1 MITFQPGSTLLEG
14 GDGLSQ
20 EEIMQES
27 GEYKPEVCG
36 GGVQWGGKTS
46 MLLSIYSGVRDNQAW
61 GEGEVDNKFIFFIYF
76 FLNSFSHLFLLETL
90 AYVLI
95 ILCFTLC
102 GCTASIPRRCTPL
115 LRHWVRHAKQLRQ
128 L

>member
-46 MLLSIYSGVRDNQAW
+46 MLLSIYLYSGVRDNQAW
-61 GEGEVDNKFIFFIYF
+61 GEGEVDNKFIFFILF
-76 FLNSFSHLFLLETL
+76 F
-90 AYVLI
+90 
-95 ILCFTLC
+95 
-102 GCTASIPRRCTPL
+102 
-115 LRHWVRHAKQLRQ
+115 
-128 L
+128 

>member
-1 MITFQPGSTLLEG
+1 MTPFQPGSTLLEG

-46 MLLSIYSGVRDNQAW
+46 MLLSIYRGVRDNQAW
-61 GEGEVDNKFIFFIYF
+61 GEGEVDINLYFFIYF
-76 FLNSFSHLFLLETL
+76 FFF
-90 AYVLI
+90 
-95 ILCFTLC
+95 
-102 GCTASIPRRCTPL
+102 
-115 LRHWVRHAKQLRQ
+115 
-128 L
+128 